1 MKMKIMEMKINTKM
15 KMRIMK
21 MKMNVNMMMKQW
33 IKRKKQNNKKL
44 K

>member
-21 MKMNVNMMMKQW
+21 MKMNINMMMKQW
-33 IKRKKQNNKKL
+33 IKTKKTKQ
-44 K
+44 

>member
-21 MKMNVNMMMKQW
+21 RKMNMNMMMKQW
-33 IKRKKQNNKKL
+33 IKTKKTK
-44 K
+44 